1 MKKFRRANAA
11 LAPPAALAAPL
22 ATAILAQ
29 AALIAAALIAATLI
43 MSTWSTARAQVPRV
57 PCEVRSKLVERL
69 AATYK
74 ETSVATGLAHDGK
87 LVEVLT
93 NASGETWS
101 IIVTSPQGLSCL
113 VATGEDWRKF
123 ESLIAEPKI

>member
-1 MKKFRRANAA
+1 MLKPQTRNAA
-11 LAPPAALAAPL
+11 LAPPTALAAPL

-29 AALIAAALIAATLI
+29 AALIAAALIGATLI
-43 MSTWSTARAQVPRV
+43 MATGSTAHAQASRV

-74 ETSVATGLAHDGK
+74 EISVATGLAHDGK

-113 VATGEDWRKF
+113 VATGEDWRKL
-123 ESLIAEPKI
+123 ESLIAEPKV

>member
-1 MKKFRRANAA
+1 MLKPQIPTAA
-11 LAPPAALAAPL
+11 LAPPAASAAPFAL
-22 ATAILAQ
+22 AILTTAILAM
-29 AALIAAALIAATLI
+29 ATLT
-43 MSTWSTARAQVPRV
+43 MASWNTAHAQAPRV
-57 PCEVRSKLVERL
+57 PCELRSKLVERL
-69 AATYK
+69 SATYK
-74 ETSVATGLAHDGK
+74 EMSVATGLAHDGK

-123 ESLIAEPKI
+123 ESLMAEPKV

>member
-1 MKKFRRANAA
+1 MSKPRTQSAA
-11 LAPPAALAAPL
+11 LAPPAAFAARTLITP
-22 ATAILAQ
+22 TRITG
-29 AALIAAALIAATLI
+29 ALIAAALIATC
-43 MSTWSTARAQVPRV
+43 WSTARAQPNRV
-57 PCEVRSKLVERL
+57 PCELRSKLIERL

-93 NASGETWS
+93 NAGGETWS
-101 IIVTSPQGLSCL
+101 IIVTSPQGVSCL

-123 ESLIAEPKI
+123 ETLMAGPET

>member
-1 MKKFRRANAA
+1 MLKPQIPTTA
-11 LAPPAALAAPL
+11 LAPPAASAAPL
-22 ATAILAQ
+22 VSVIQAM
-29 AALIAAALIAATLI
+29 AALIMATLI
-43 MSTWSTARAQVPRV
+43 MATVIMASWNTAQAQAPRV

-74 ETSVATGLAHDGK
+74 ESSVATGLAHDGK

-123 ESLIAEPKI
+123 ESLMAEPKV